1 MEISTEDIAAQVVNS
16 IQKKIKNLNKLNI
29 IVQGKSGAGK
39 STLINSI
46 FREELSKTGIGRPV
60 TQEIRAIEK
69 EGFPLKIYD
78 TPGFELSAKQQ
89 NSVKDGIINLIK
101 DGNKEADINKK
112 IHCILYCVNVGSNRT
127 FDDSEIEWLKEL
139 TSESAG
145 MQVPVIIVLTQAIS
159 KPNAENMMRDIERLN
174 LNLKKVIPVL
184 AQDYKV
190 DDNYTAEAY
199 GLDTLIE
206 VMREILP
213 EELQL
218 TFQNVQKVS
227 LNGKKKLALATI
239 AGAVTTATAVGASPI
254 PGSDA
259 ALLVPVQIAML
270 TSITAI
276 YGVHIEKATIMTIIS
291 ATIGTGGSTILGKT
305 VVSNIL
311 KIIPGIGTVAGGALS
326 AGTAATITGALG
338 KVYMEIVEK
347 IYLKEIK
354 EEDLEGHIGKMK
366 IKKEFER
373 NLKKV

>member
-69 EGFPLKIYD
+69 DGFPLKIYD

-145 MQVPVIIVLTQAIS
+145 MQVPVIIVLTQAVS
-159 KPNAENMMRDIERLN
+159 EPNAEKMVRDIEKLN

-190 DDNYTAEAY
+190 NDKCTVEAY

>member
-145 MQVPVIIVLTQAIS
+145 MQVPVIIVLTQAVS
-159 KPNAENMMRDIERLN
+159 EPNAEKMVRDIEKLN

-190 DDNYTAEAY
+190 NDKCTVEAY